1 MRPLKAFINQASLR
15 HNLDTVKQLAPNS
28 KIMSVVKANG
38 YGHGLINVARGL
50 SESDG
55 FAVLSLNEAIDLR
68 EHGFEQDILLLEG
81 AFEAYEISIAAKMH
95 FNLVV
100 HNLHQ
105 LQMIEKLKLNRPL
118 DIHFKINTGMNR
130 LGFNPQEAKE
140 ILKTLQNKSHFKSI
154 TLMTH
159 FATADEPRGVDW
171 QLSVFDDIAKPFNF
185 SRSVANSASIV
196 NFKKTHLDWVRPG
209 IMLYGA
215 SPIMGHKSSTLN
227 IKPVM
232 QLKSKIIAIQNL
244 SKNDS
249 VGYGESFKAKKD
261 MRIAVVACGYADGY
275 PRHAPTGTPVCV
287 EGKKTSTVGRVSMD
301 MLYIDVTYIPH
312 ASISSDVELW
322 GEHVP
327 VDDVAEKS
335 GTVGYEL
342 LCAISASKR
351 VPIEIV
357 HG

>member
-1 MRPLKAFINQASLR
+1 MRPLKAFINQASLQ
-15 HNLDTVKQLAPNS
+15 HNLAIVRELAPHS

-38 YGHGLINVARGL
+38 YGHGLINVAQGL
-50 SESDG
+50 SASDG
-55 FAVLSLNEAIDLR
+55 FAVLALDEAIDLR

-81 AFEAYEISIAAKMH
+81 VFEPYEISIAAKMRL
-95 FNLVV
+95 NLVV

-105 LQMIEKLKLNRPL
+105 LQMIENSKLNHPI

-130 LGFNPQEAKE
+130 LGFNPKDTKD
-140 ILKTLQNKSHFKSI
+140 ILKSLQNKSYFKSI

-159 FATADEPRGVDW
+159 FATADEPKGIDW
-171 QLSVFDDIAKPFNF
+171 QFNIFNDIANHFNF
-185 SRSVANSASIV
+185 SRSVANSASIL
-196 NFKKTHLDWVRPG
+196 NFKSTHLDWVRPG

-215 SPIMGHKSSTLN
+215 SPIVGKKSSSFNL
-227 IKPVM
+227 KPAM

-244 SKNDS
+244 SKDHS
-249 VGYGESFKAKKD
+249 IGYGDSFKAKND

-275 PRHAPTGTPVCV
+275 PRHAPSGTPVYI
-287 EGKKTSTVGRVSMD
+287 EGKKTCTVGRVSMD
-301 MLYIDVTYIPH
+301 MLYVDITNIPS

-322 GEHVP
+322 GEHIP
-327 VDDVAEKS
+327 VDEVAEKS

-351 VPIEIV
+351 VPIETMY
-357 HG
+357 G

>member
-1 MRPLKAFINQASLR
+1 MRPLKVFVDQASLR
-15 HNLDTVKQLAPNS
+15 HNFAIVKQLAPKS

-38 YGHGLINVARGL
+38 YGHGLINVAQGL

-55 FAVLSLNEAIDLR
+55 FAVLNLNEAIDLR

-81 AFEAYEISIAAKMH
+81 AFESYEISIAAKMR

-105 LQMIEKLKLNRPL
+105 LQMIEKLKLNHPI

-130 LGFNPQEAKE
+130 LGFNPKEAKD
-140 ILKTLQNKSHFKSI
+140 ILKSMKKTSYFKSI

-159 FATADEPRGVDW
+159 FATADESRGVDW
-171 QLSVFDDIAKPFNF
+171 QFDVFNDIANDFDF
-185 SRSVANSASIV
+185 SRSVANSASII
-196 NFKKTHLDWVRPG
+196 NFKNTHLDWVRPG

-215 SPIMGHKSSTLN
+215 SPIVGQKSSALN
-227 IKPVM
+227 LKPAM
-232 QLKSKIIAIQNL
+232 YLKSKIIALQNL
-244 SKNDS
+244 SKDDS
-249 VGYGESFKAKKD
+249 VGYGETFKAKND

-275 PRHAPTGTPVCV
+275 PRHAPSGTPVYV

-301 MLYIDVTYIPH
+301 MLYIDVTDIPH

-322 GEHVP
+322 GENIP
-327 VDDVAEKS
+327 VDDVAEKA

-342 LCAISASKR
+342 LCAMSASKR
-351 VPIEIV
+351 VPIEII

>member
-1 MRPLKAFINQASLR
+1 MRPLKAFINQASLQ
-15 HNLDTVKQLAPNS
+15 HNLATVKQLAPYS

-50 SESDG
+50 NESDG
-55 FAVLSLNEAIDLR
+55 FAVLTLNEAIDLR

-275 PRHAPTGTPVCV
+275 PRHAPTGTPVYV

-301 MLYIDVTYIPH
+301 MLYIDITDIPH

>member
-1 MRPLKAFINQASLR
+1 MRPLKAFINQASLQ
-15 HNLDTVKQLAPNS
+15 HNLATVKQLAPHS

-50 SESDG
+50 NESDG
-55 FAVLSLNEAIDLR
+55 FAVLTLNEAIDLR

-105 LQMIEKLKLNRPL
+105 LQMIEKLKLNCPL

-275 PRHAPTGTPVCV
+275 PRHAPTGTPVYV

-301 MLYIDVTYIPH
+301 MLYIDITDIPH

-335 GTVGYEL
+335 RTVGYEL

>member
-1 MRPLKAFINQASLR
+1 MRPLKAFINQASLQ
-15 HNLDTVKQLAPNS
+15 HNLATVKQLAPHS

-50 SESDG
+50 NESDG
-55 FAVLSLNEAIDLR
+55 FAVLTLNEAIDLR

-275 PRHAPTGTPVCV
+275 PRHAPTGTPVYV

-301 MLYIDVTYIPH
+301 MLYIDVTNIPQ

-322 GEHVP
+322 GEHIP
-327 VDDVAEKS
+327 VDEVAEKA

-351 VPIEIV
+351 VPIEII

>member
-1 MRPLKAFINQASLR
+1 MRPLKAFINQASLQ
-15 HNLDTVKQLAPNS
+15 HNLATVKQLAPHS

-50 SESDG
+50 NESDG
-55 FAVLSLNEAIDLR
+55 FAVLTLNEAIDLR

-105 LQMIEKLKLNRPL
+105 LQMIEKLKLNCQL

-275 PRHAPTGTPVCV
+275 PRHAPTGTPVYV

-301 MLYIDVTYIPH
+301 MLYIDITDIPH

>member
-1 MRPLKAFINQASLR
+1 MRPLKVFVDQASLR
-15 HNLDTVKQLAPNS
+15 HNFAIVKQLAPKS

-38 YGHGLINVARGL
+38 YGHGLINVAQGL

-55 FAVLSLNEAIDLR
+55 FAVLNLNEAIDLR

-81 AFEAYEISIAAKMH
+81 AFESYEISIAAKMR

-105 LQMIEKLKLNRPL
+105 LQMIEKLKLNHPI

-130 LGFNPQEAKE
+130 LGFNPKEAKD
-140 ILKTLQNKSHFKSI
+140 ILKSMKKTPYFKSI

-171 QLSVFDDIAKPFNF
+171 QFDVFNDIANDFDF
-185 SRSVANSASIV
+185 SRSVANSASII
-196 NFKKTHLDWVRPG
+196 NFKNTHLDWVRPG

-215 SPIMGHKSSTLN
+215 SPIVGRRSSTLN
-227 IKPVM
+227 LKPAM
-232 QLKSKIIAIQNL
+232 YLKSKIIALQNL
-244 SKNDS
+244 SKDDS
-249 VGYGESFKAKKD
+249 VGYGETFKAKND

-275 PRHAPTGTPVCV
+275 PRHAPSGTPVYV

-301 MLYIDVTYIPH
+301 MLYIDVTDIPH

-322 GEHVP
+322 GENIP
-327 VDDVAEKS
+327 VDDVAEKA

-342 LCAISASKR
+342 LCGISASKR
-351 VPIEIV
+351 VPIEII

>member
-1 MRPLKAFINQASLR
+1 
-15 HNLDTVKQLAPNS
+15 
-28 KIMSVVKANG
+28 
-38 YGHGLINVARGL
+38 
-50 SESDG
+50 
-55 FAVLSLNEAIDLR
+55 
-68 EHGFEQDILLLEG
+68 
-81 AFEAYEISIAAKMH
+81 
-95 FNLVV
+95 
-100 HNLHQ
+100 
-105 LQMIEKLKLNRPL
+105 MIEKLKLNRPL

-171 QLSVFDDIAKPFNF
+171 QLTVFDDIAKPFNF

-275 PRHAPTGTPVCV
+275 PRHAPTGTPVYV

-301 MLYIDVTYIPH
+301 MLYIDITDIPH